1 MLNKVIETIENNNML
16 NKGDKVIVGVSGG
29 PDSMCLLHLL
39 MTLKDDYSLEIIASH
54 INHGLRGS
62 EADEDEMYVKK
73 FCSENNIKFTSIK
86 EDVHKISVERNISC
100 ESAGRDLRYEFFNK
114 VKDENKGDKIAVAHN
129 LNDQAETVLMRLIR
143 GAALEGLGGIKPV
156 RDKLYI
162 RPLLF
167 CTRSEIEEYCEK
179 NNLNPRID
187 HTNFENIYA
196 RNKIRLEL
204 IPYIERNFNKD
215 IINTLSRLS
224 ENLRLDSDYMK
235 HEAEKK
241 YKTYCTNKEDRV
253 IISKEGFLE
262 HEAIVSRV
270 IRKAFLGLLGH
281 LNNFEKKHI
290 CQVIELQKRNTGR
303 AIMLPNELIA
313 FNNYGDIHIYAKEN
327 NPLVPIESK
336 EYKLNIGEN
345 LISELGLTICIDEME
360 LKQAS
365 YGNQENLKYFDMDK
379 VQEDISLRFRKNGDK
394 FSPLGISGH
403 KKLKDV
409 FIDMKVP
416 REERDRIPLICFGS
430 EIAWIAG
437 YKISNKFKIDNGTK
451 RVLRMKLERE
461 EKR

>member
-1 MLNKVIETIENNNML
+1 MLNKVIETIESNNMI

-39 MTLKDDYSLEIIASH
+39 MTLKGYYSLEIIASH
-54 INHGLRGS
+54 INHGLRGNES
-62 EADEDEMYVKK
+62 DEDEKYVEK
-73 FCSENNIKFTSIK
+73 FCLENNIKFTSIK

-114 VKDENKGDKIAVAHN
+114 IKVEYKADKIAVAHN
-129 LNDQAETVLMRLIR
+129 LNDQAETVLMRMIR

-167 CTRSEIEEYCEK
+167 CTRNEIEEYCEK
-179 NNLNPRID
+179 NRLNPRID
-187 HTNFENIYA
+187 HTNFQNIYA

-204 IPYIERNFNKD
+204 IPYIENNFNKD

-224 ENLRLDSDYMK
+224 ENLRLDSDYMD

-270 IRKAFLGLLGH
+270 IRKAFLCLLGH

-290 CQVIELQKRNTGR
+290 YQVIELQKSSTGKST
-303 AIMLPNELIA
+303 MLPNQLIA
-313 FNNYGDIHIYAKEN
+313 FNNYGSINIYPKGN
-327 NPLVPIESK
+327 SPLVPIQCK
-336 EYKLNIGEN
+336 EYKLNVGEN
-345 LISELGLTICIDEME
+345 LINELGIRICIDEME
-360 LKQAS
+360 SKQAS
-365 YGNQENLKYFDMDK
+365 YENLEDVKYFDMDK
-379 VQEDISLRFRKNGDK
+379 VQGDILLRFRKNGDK

-416 REERDRIPLICFGS
+416 REERDRIPLICFGD
-430 EIAWIAG
+430 EIAWIVG
-437 YKISNKFKIDNGTK
+437 YKISNKFKIDKSTK